1 MPGTFVTNGFSP
13 CFRVRKKAHNSC
25 RLVSFGVELSPSE
38 FLPASLYA
46 AWPKKALGRKSSRR
60 ENGHP
65 SGKRKKIKSHTL
77 CGVTTLY
84 RAGAP
89 VASCCRLKKNGVL
102 FWGSADLFLWDVFFV
117 VFCVPPNGGGFGLL
131 GEHAAAVP
139 SSSLSSSLLVH
150 LQYARVMQ
158 PMNRH

>member
-89 VASCCRLKKNGVL
+89 VASCCRLKKKRCFILG
-102 FWGSADLFLWDVFFV
+102 FRGFIFMGC
-117 VFCVPPNGGGFGLL
+117 VFCCLL
-131 GEHAAAVP
+131 RAPERR
-139 SSSLSSSLLVH
+139 
-150 LQYARVMQ
+150 RV
-158 PMNRH
+158 RFAW